1 MSLMSTK
8 TVAVLGASYGGAR
21 AAQVLAQGLPAGWR
35 VVLID
40 RNSHMNH
47 LYVLPR
53 YAVLPVHAHKAFIPY
68 SRLFASALE
77 AAAQSDSQPDAVQP
91 VEPSPHIILHAEVT
105 SLSTHSLTLSRAFPE
120 HGVTGNPP
128 TLAFDYVVYALGSH
142 LPAPINLWGPVGNES
157 EAKGGPVQLG
167 TKAGGINWLS
177 RFRDQVEHASSVL
190 VVGGGALG
198 IQYATDIA
206 EVFPTKRV
214 TLLHSRPRLLPKFDE
229 QMHSEILSSLSA
241 LNVDTILGERL
252 DLESVRTPKTISVN
266 GQLERVVR
274 TENGREIHASMVLLC
289 TGQTPNTA
297 LLKDLVPDAIIP
309 EGPSKGMV
317 RVKRTMQV
325 AVSLPEPAPTAGS
338 APRDANPEEIQE
350 VQRAFHELTVSQDL
364 DTSEASPVSESSLSS
379 GYASGYSTDDE
390 EEEEDDDVHLHVPH
404 PHIFA
409 IGDAADAFGA
419 INAGHTA
426 YHQGEAAA
434 KNIVHLIKR
443 AEGDL
448 GEELQRYAPGA
459 PAIKVSLG
467 LSRSVYQIN
476 GVVGTKG
483 DAPHD
488 LDAHLMWRF
497 YGMDGEDVDMHV

>member
-1 MSLMSTK
+1 MSTK

-53 YAVLPVHAHKAFIPY
+53 YAILPAHAHKAFIPY
-68 SRLFASALE
+68 TRLFASALQ
-77 AAAQSDSQPDAVQP
+77 AASQAESESGTASASEV
-91 VEPSPHIILHAEVT
+91 SPHVVLHAEVT

-120 HGVTGNPP
+120 HGIAGSPP

-142 LPAPINLWGPVGNES
+142 LPGPINLWGPIGDEHEVKE
-157 EAKGGPVQLG
+157 PIQCG
-167 TKAGGINWLS
+167 TKAGGIGWLT
-177 RFRDQVEHASSVL
+177 RFHDQVERASSVL

-206 EVFPTKRV
+206 EAFPTKHV
-214 TLLHSRPRLLPKFDE
+214 TLLHSRTRLLPKFDE
-229 QMHSEILSSLSA
+229 QMHSEILSSLST
-241 LNVDTILGERL
+241 LNIDTVLGERL
-252 DLESVRTPKTISVN
+252 DLESARTPKVISVN
-266 GQLERVVR
+266 GQIERVVR
-274 TENGREIHASMVLLC
+274 TESGREIHASMVLLC

-297 LLKDLVPDAIIP
+297 LLKDLLPDAIIP

-325 AVSLPEPAPTAGS
+325 AE
-338 APRDANPEEIQE
+338 D
-350 VQRAFHELTVSQDL
+350 
-364 DTSEASPVSESSLSS
+364 
-379 GYASGYSTDDE
+379 
-390 EEEEDDDVHLHVPH
+390 EEDDTHLHVPH

-434 KNIVHLIKR
+434 KNIVRLIQR
-443 AEGDL
+443 SEGKALVRNADAGHNL
-448 GEELQRYAPGA
+448 GEELVRYAPGA

-467 LSRSVYQIN
+467 LSRSVYQI
-476 GVVGTKG
+476 GDAVGTKG

-497 YGMDGEDVDMHV
+497 YGVDDEDLDMRA